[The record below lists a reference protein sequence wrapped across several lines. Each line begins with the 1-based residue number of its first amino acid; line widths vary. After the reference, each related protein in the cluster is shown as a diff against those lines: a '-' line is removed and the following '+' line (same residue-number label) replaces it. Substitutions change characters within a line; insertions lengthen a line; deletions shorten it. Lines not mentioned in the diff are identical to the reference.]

1 MNEHRETKAISPNS
15 YSALSELEWRI
26 VEMARVDG
34 PRSLNTDGF
43 WALLARM
50 LFGIAVARGLANEGL
65 EALRRFCV
73 RAWHWDLIR
82 TSDMAALIDG
92 GYSRRDARQI
102 LAHVASYRGF
112 MPPVQDDLLNIGPG
126 LEGSRAPSRRSS
138 GPALALPAP
147 QAPLLAPRR
156 GQSTQ
161 IQGKPSCIAGAT
173 QVRPLSRSMPA
184 SATSTPNAT

>member
-1 MNEHRETKAISPNS
+1 
-15 YSALSELEWRI
+15 
-26 VEMARVDG
+26 MARIDG
-34 PRSLNTDGF
+34 PRSLNPDGF
-43 WALLARM
+43 WASLARK

-92 GYSRRDARQI
+92 GYSRRDAQQI
-102 LAHVASYRGF
+102 LKHVAWYRGF

-161 IQGKPSCIAGAT
+161 IRGNPSCNAGAT
-173 QVRPLSRSMPA
+173 QARPPSPIMPA
-184 SATSTPNAT
+184 SAMGALQ

>member
-1 MNEHRETKAISPNS
+1 MNDHHETKAVSLNS
-15 YSALSELEWRI
+15 HSALSELEWRI

-43 WALLARM
+43 WASLARK
-50 LFGIAVARGLANEGL
+50 LFGISVAQGLANEGL

-82 TSDMAALIDG
+82 TSDMAALIEG
-92 GYSRRDARQI
+92 GYSRRDMQQI

-126 LEGSRAPSRRSS
+126 LEGSRAP
-138 GPALALPAP
+138 LPP
-147 QAPLLAPRR
+147 IFR
-156 GQSTQ
+156 
-161 IQGKPSCIAGAT
+161 
-173 QVRPLSRSMPA
+173 SRSRSARASSPPPCSPA
-184 SATSTPNAT
+184 RAERPDSGNSSS

>member
-1 MNEHRETKAISPNS
+1 
-15 YSALSELEWRI
+15 
-26 VEMARVDG
+26 MAKVDG
-34 PRSLNTDGF
+34 PRSLNPDGF
-43 WALLARM
+43 WASLARK
-50 LFGIAVARGLANEGL
+50 LFGITVARSLANEGL

-82 TSDMAALIDG
+82 TSDMGALIDG
-92 GYSRRDARQI
+92 GYSRRDAQQI

-112 MPPVQDDLLNIGPG
+112 VPSVQDDLLNIGSG

-138 GPALALPAP
+138 GPAHALPAP

-156 GQSTQ
+156 GQSNQ
-161 IQGKPSCIAGAT
+161 IRGKPSCIAGAT

-184 SATSTPNAT
+184 SAMGALQ